1 MICQAFS
8 CARPLPEHMDKMHE
22 PASAAELDALIEEG
36 SYTQDLG
43 RSIYLVA
50 RRDAELVRHGIVC
63 CGDVDELAEMA
74 QAADPTSRQQDEDT
88 ASPDMPSGPA
98 SAKFDGDAT
107 GSQRTDDGAAKAPDG
122 AIGTAGLG
130 VHAGEYDAALAHL
143 SELGAHAEPV
153 VVEYEPNYALDVIV
167 SAAQSATPLY
177 NLSNGSDLQVVVWRV
192 SRTDAVEAICAMLGS
207 MEGRLAGG
215 HTALAAATTLANE
228 AREKRPN
235 LDARSVV
242 LHPLCLLVPTGQDM
256 SKPLLPSNGLLMH
269 RFA

>member
-22 PASAAELDALIEEG
+22 PASASELDALIEEG

-43 RSIYLVA
+43 RSVYLVA
-50 RRDAELVRHGIVC
+50 RRDAELVRRGIVC
-63 CGDVDELAEMA
+63 CGDVDELAQMA
-74 QAADPTSRQQDEDT
+74 KAAGHACQQTAEGTSSSDM
-88 ASPDMPSGPA
+88 ASDSVPPRLE
-98 SAKFDGDAT
+98 GDANSQSDK
-107 GSQRTDDGAAKAPDG
+107 GSAATKTEEAYPS
-122 AIGTAGLG
+122 ANLASISSETYAT
-130 VHAGEYDAALAHL
+130 LAHL
-143 SELGAHAEPV
+143 CELGAHAEPV
-153 VVEYEPNYALDVIV
+153 VVEYDPNYALDVIV

-192 SRTDAVEAICAMLGS
+192 SRADAVEAICAMLGS
-207 MEGRLAGG
+207 MEGKLTGG
-215 HTALAAATTLANE
+215 HAALAAATTLANE

-235 LDARSVV
+235 LDARSAV

-256 SKPLLPSNGLLMH
+256 SNPLLPSNGLLMH

>member
-8 CARPLPEHMDKMHE
+8 CARPMPEHMDKMHE

-50 RRDAELVRHGIVC
+50 RRDAGLVRHGIVC
-63 CGDVDELAEMA
+63 CGDVDELTEMA
-74 QAADPTSRQQDEDT
+74 QAAGSASQQASGATSGSDM
-88 ASPDMPSGPA
+88 ASDSA
-98 SAKFDGDAT
+98 SVKAADGDICLQTSNSGETAKTDETYSAT
-107 GSQRTDDGAAKAPDG
+107 RLG
-122 AIGTAGLG
+122 AIS
-130 VHAGEYDAALAHL
+130 GECDSALAHL
-143 SELGAHAEPV
+143 RALGAHAEPV
-153 VVEYEPNYALDVIV
+153 VVEYEPSYALDVIV

-177 NLSNGSDLQVVVWRV
+177 NLSNGADLQVVVWRV

-207 MEGRLAGG
+207 MEGKLAGG
-215 HTALAAATTLANE
+215 QTALAAAVALANE

-235 LDARSVV
+235 LDARSAV
-242 LHPLCLLVPTGQDM
+242 LHPLCLLVPKGQDM
-256 SKPLLPSNGLLMH
+256 GNPLLPSNGLLMH